1 MDFPWALRG
10 YNTTFVIWCFG
21 CFAFFCAF
29 IENPAYS
36 PVVFLTFLPFSDLN
50 RGEKLKKPRNRFIG
64 WTKNSDELILI
75 SFGRLN
81 PILDLGYF
89 WSLRRRFLT
98 NLVSS
103 QRILCNK
110 IKSFKFATF
119 FDFSNNLWK
128 MSSFWICCKPTES
141 PLWLKV
147 YEKNLSRMKPVTF
160 LFNFSRI
167 MFFVF

>member
-147 YEKNLSRMKPVTF
+147 YEKKSQSYETSYISF
-160 LFNFSRI
+160 
-167 MFFVF
+167 